1 MGVHVLNGL
10 NDLLEPDELQGA
22 LVELCECGLL
32 TCTRGEPGSDGAT
45 YALAWLPLDNPED
58 YSQAVRDQH
67 AENMRRL
74 ATGCSSSRAKS
85 LKE

>member
-32 TCTRGEPGSDGAT
+32 TCTRGDPGSDGAT
-45 YALAWLPLDNPED
+45 YALTWLPLDNPQD
-58 YSQAVRDQH
+58 YSQAVRDRH
-67 AENMRRL
+67 TENMRWL
-74 ATGCSSSRAKS
+74 NAD
-85 LKE
+85 KE

>member
-1 MGVHVLNGL
+1 LNSSYE
-10 NDLLEPDELQGA
+10 LLELVELQGA

-32 TCTRGEPGSDGAT
+32 TCTRGDPGSVDAT

-58 YSQAVRDQH
+58 YSQSVRNQH

-74 ATGCSSSRAKS
+74 NAD
-85 LKE
+85 KE